1 MQNRRRAARLL
12 YLAAASQFL
21 KLLLLTV
28 WLSEAIRGG
37 VESQMLHLCR
47 NHLAA
52 PPLTRR
58 PVWCR
63 HPSAS

>member
-37 VESQMLHLCR
+37 VESNVAPLQEPPSS
-47 NHLAA
+47 AA
-52 PPLTRR
+52 PDAKAC
-58 PVWCR
+58 VV
-63 HPSAS
+63 